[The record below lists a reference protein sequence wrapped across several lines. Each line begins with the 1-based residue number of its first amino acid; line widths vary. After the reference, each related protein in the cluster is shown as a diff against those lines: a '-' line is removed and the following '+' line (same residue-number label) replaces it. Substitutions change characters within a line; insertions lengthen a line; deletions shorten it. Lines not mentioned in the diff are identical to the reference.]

1 MIADKFP
8 VFKTKI
14 EGVTKEFDLSD
25 PKGRREYFDA
35 KAGEEIKIIRD
46 YLEDRTFIVYLLGK
60 KNSGKGTYTKLFM
73 EAVGSGK
80 IAHVSV
86 GDIVRSTDK
95 FFTDGADQSEKKK
108 FLDFLKKNYRGFVP
122 LEKVIKSLESRSTEK
137 LLSTELTLALVK
149 WGISELGRK
158 SLFIDGFPR
167 DLDQVSYSLFFRD
180 LIGYRDDPDMFVFIH
195 LPESVIDERMKYRAV
210 CPTCQT
216 PRNVK
221 LFVTKEVGYDEEKKE
236 FYLMCDNPDCSTRGE
251 RMISKEGDE
260 KGIES
265 IRDRITRDERVMEKV
280 STLEGV
286 PKIFLRNPVPVDK
299 APENV
304 DDYEI
309 TPAYSYERDEETGK
323 VIIKTDPWI
332 IKDDDGTPSYSLLA
346 PPVELS
352 LIKQLANILKRL

>member
-8 VFKTKI
+8 VINTKV

-46 YLEDRTFIVYLLGK
+46 YLKDRTFIVYLLGK

-73 EAVGSGK
+73 EAIGSGK

-95 FFTDGADQSEKKK
+95 FFTDGADTEEKKE

-122 LEKVIKSLESRSTEK
+122 LEKVINSLESRSTEK
-137 LLSTELTLALVK
+137 LLSTELTLALIK

-167 DLDQVSYSLFFRD
+167 DLDQVSYALFFRD
-180 LIGYRDDPDMFVFIH
+180 LIGYRDDPDMFTFIH

-221 LFVTKEVGYDEEKKE
+221 LFVTKEVGYDKEEKE
-236 FYLMCDNPDCSTRGE
+236 FYLKCDNPDCSTPGE

-265 IRDRITRDERVMEKV
+265 VRDRITRDDEVMEKV
-280 STLEGV
+280 LSLEGV
-286 PKIFLRNPVPVDK
+286 PKIFLRNSVPVEEAEK
-299 APENV
+299 TV

-309 TPAYSYERDEETGK
+309 TPAYSYEIDDKTGE
-323 VIIKTDPWI
+323 VTVKTDPWVI
-332 IKDDDGTPSYSLLA
+332 EDDDGTPSYSLLA
-346 PPVELS
+346 APVELS
-352 LIKQLANILKRL
+352 LIKQLAKILKGL